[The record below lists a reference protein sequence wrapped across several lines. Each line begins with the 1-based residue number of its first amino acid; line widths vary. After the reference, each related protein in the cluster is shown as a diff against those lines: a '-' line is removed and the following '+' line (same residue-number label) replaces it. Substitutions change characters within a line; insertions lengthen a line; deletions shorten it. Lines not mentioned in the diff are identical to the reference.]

1 MRKRS
6 VALVALALAAVAC
19 GGGGAQSGG
28 PLTVPTSQ
36 PAVTSTTVPPA
47 STTAP
52 TPTTDTT
59 PTTAPESPEATT
71 STTAVPSE
79 ANITVY
85 FVDETGR
92 AVPVERT
99 TSQTGVARAAV
110 EALIAGPNRSE
121 AAAGLSTLFPA
132 DSLLLGIR
140 VEDGTA
146 FVDMSL
152 EFAGGGGSASVLG
165 RLAQLVYTLTEF
177 DSIERVRLLLDGQQV
192 STFSGEGVDVSRP
205 LTRADFTGA
214 VPLASE
220 RPATAAPTWDQ
231 DDLPAVQLG
240 DSDVYRVVLVAAD
253 DFLNVRRSAG
263 TDGEIVGRLLP
274 GVAVEATGATT
285 EVGAS
290 TWHEI
295 RTPAGNGWVNGFYL
309 TPTVAGD
316 AFPSGTDPVGAVA
329 ALVAR
334 IEAGKD
340 FTDLVSSRGLWV
352 AHHADPIRFR
362 PEELKGILS
371 SNTTYRWG
379 SPALEPDSQE
389 IRPRTFADAV
399 ARRLAAA
406 FDDPNRELYVNEA
419 VEGPNGRPVEFALPT
434 ELAGFPFVT
443 VFDPGDDPQYEGL
456 DWNSWIVSFSYEG
469 GALKVVGLTVDEW
482 AP

>member
-1 MRKRS
+1 
-6 VALVALALAAVAC
+6 
-19 GGGGAQSGG
+19 
-28 PLTVPTSQ
+28 
-36 PAVTSTTVPPA
+36 
-47 STTAP
+47 
-52 TPTTDTT
+52 
-59 PTTAPESPEATT
+59 
-71 STTAVPSE
+71 
-79 ANITVY
+79 
-85 FVDETGR
+85 
-92 AVPVERT
+92 
-99 TSQTGVARAAV
+99 
-110 EALIAGPNRSE
+110 
-121 AAAGLSTLFPA
+121 
-132 DSLLLGIR
+132 
-140 VEDGTA
+140 
-146 FVDMSL
+146 
-152 EFAGGGGSASVLG
+152 
-165 RLAQLVYTLTEF
+165 
-177 DSIERVRLLLDGQQV
+177 
-192 STFSGEGVDVSRP
+192 EGVDVSRP

-316 AFPSGTDPVGAVA
+316 AFPSGTDPVGAVVALVARIEAGKDFAELVSSPGLWGAQHAEPIRFPSEELNRNLPTGTDPVGAVA

-399 ARRLAAA
+399 A
-406 FDDPNRELYVNEA
+406 
-419 VEGPNGRPVEFALPT
+419 
-434 ELAGFPFVT
+434 
-443 VFDPGDDPQYEGL
+443 
-456 DWNSWIVSFSYEG
+456 
-469 GALKVVGLTVDEW
+469 
-482 AP
+482 